1 MGYQTWFT
9 GGLEFDKPVSEELKN
24 YINEFSRI
32 RHMVRDPQK
41 IVEIFPNWE
50 KYCFNGNL
58 GANGEYFVGEHEINC
73 LTNYSDTSVVNGN
86 RPPKTQPGLWCQWV
100 IEGNELVWDQGE
112 KFYEYEEWL
121 IYLIDNFIAPSG
133 YKLNGEIQFQGED
146 EDDFGVICVVD
157 NEVELKYGMR
167 IMDLSEISTDD
178 LVTELNNRGYFKNAI
193 SSPTLFIAVQN

>member
-9 GGLEFDKPVSEELKN
+9 GGLEFDKPVSEEFAN
-24 YINEFSRI
+24 YINEFSNV
-32 RHMVRDPQK
+32 RHMKRDPEK
-41 IVEIFPNWE
+41 IMELCPDWE

-58 GANGEYFVGEHEINC
+58 GPEGQYFIGERHIRNNSK
-73 LTNYSDTSVVNGN
+73 LIDTSILDGN

-121 IYLIDNFIAPSG
+121 VYLIDNFIAPSG

-146 EDDFGVICVVD
+146 EDDFGTICVVD
-157 NEVELKYGMR
+157 NEVEVKYGMR
-167 IMDLSEISTDD
+167 IMDLSEIDTNDLIAELST
-178 LVTELNNRGYFKNAI
+178 RGY
-193 SSPTLFIAVQN
+193 TVQN